1 MELMNMK
8 KTYITTMPDHVGA
21 FLRASR
27 CIAQLGLNITR
38 VSYNKAIDVHTLFI
52 EAEGDEAGLDLATEK
67 LREIGYLQGH
77 EQTGQVIL
85 VEFKLLDVPGAVTN
99 MVELIGNYGFNISY
113 MSSQTDG
120 SGYQPFKMGLFVESS
135 DKFADFLA
143 AASRMC
149 PVRVLNYDK
158 TEKILDNS
166 VFYVSFA
173 ADLAA
178 RMDLGS
184 VSRADLVLNA
194 NRIMQMLDER
204 NEPFHKTFDYIRG
217 FADALA
223 RCRGEAF
230 RPRVSEHDLGDDLH
244 IILIEPPC
252 GSNTCILRH
261 KGRYL
266 FVDTG
271 YACYKQEMVM
281 LLRRLIP
288 DFDTCRKEAL
298 ITHADL
304 DHCGLLHLFSTVYMS
319 QKSQDSLLAEES
331 VGGFREMNPLH
342 APYIQICK
350 TLTSYRSPAAETM
363 VVIGG
368 SAEPLEQPFEP
379 IGYFNFGELHFE
391 LYEGQGGHLPG
402 EIVLVERMRGLVFTG
417 DILINI
423 RETTPE
429 QTEYN
434 RYAPYL
440 MTSVD
445 TDPKLC
451 ALERK
456 ALPGILGRGSW
467 SIFSGHGPRKE
478 MTIE

>member
-1 MELMNMK
+1 MK
-8 KTYITTMPDHVGA
+8 KTFITTMPDHVGA
-21 FLRASR
+21 FLKASR
-27 CIAQLGLNITR
+27 CIAALGLNITR

-52 EAEGDEAGLDLATEK
+52 EAEGDEAGLALATEQ
-67 LREIGYLQGH
+67 LHDIGYLQTD

-85 VEFKLLDVPGAVTN
+85 LECRLLDTPGAITN
-99 MVELIGNYGFNISY
+99 MVELIGSYGFNISY
-113 MSSQTDG
+113 MSTQADG
-120 SGYQPFKMGLFVESS
+120 SGYQPLKIGIFVEDSN
-135 DKFADFLA
+135 KFSDFLT

-158 TEKILDNS
+158 AEKILDNS

-173 ADLAA
+173 TDLAA

-184 VSRADLVLNA
+184 VSRSDLVVNA

-204 NEPFHKTFDYIRG
+204 GEAFHKTFYYIRG

-223 RCRGEAF
+223 RCRGDAF
-230 RPRVSEHDLGDDLH
+230 HPRITEHDMGDDLH

-271 YACYKQEMVM
+271 YACYKQEMLT

-288 DFDTCRKEAL
+288 DFDICRKEAL

-304 DHCGLLHLFSTVYMS
+304 DHCGLLQLFSTVYMS
-319 QKSQDSLLAEES
+319 RKSRDSLLAEHT

-342 APYIQICK
+342 APYSHICK
-350 TLTSYRSPAAETM
+350 TLTSYRSPDPDTM

-368 SAEPLEQPFEP
+368 SEEPVEQLFEP

-402 EIVLVERMRGLVFTG
+402 ETVLVERKHGLAFTG
-417 DILINI
+417 DIFINI

-429 QTEYN
+429 QAEYN
-434 RYAPYL
+434 RFAPYL

-456 ALPGILGRGSW
+456 ALPTLLGRGSW